1 MGAPGMTIELQM
13 LAWSVVLG
21 LAEIIVA
28 VEAATLVRG
37 VRWNMSSRE
46 EPLPPLAGMP
56 GRLDRAYRNFLET
69 FPFFAAAVL
78 VCHLAGREGT
88 LSLVGVQ
95 LYFWAR
101 LAHFLLYAFD
111 VTVVRSIVW
120 LAATVGILLL
130 LIALV

>member
-1 MGAPGMTIELQM
+1 MAPLTIELQM

-21 LAEIIVA
+21 LAEILVA
-28 VEAATLVRG
+28 VQAATMVRG

-46 EPLPPLAGMP
+46 EPQQPLAGMP

-78 VCHLAGREGT
+78 ICHLAGRHDALT
-88 LSLVGVQ
+88 VWGVQ

-101 LAHFLLYAFD
+101 VAHFLLYAFD
-111 VTVVRSIVW
+111 VVVVRSVVW
-120 LAATVGILLL
+120 LLSVVGIGLLL
-130 LIALV
+130 LALV

>member
-1 MGAPGMTIELQM
+1 MTIELQM

-21 LAEIIVA
+21 LAEILVA

-46 EPLPPLAGMP
+46 APQAPLVGMP
-56 GRLDRAYRNFLET
+56 GRLDRAYRNFLES

-88 LSLVGVQ
+88 LSLIGVQ

-111 VTVVRSIVW
+111 VTVVRSVVW
-120 LAATVGILLL
+120 LVSAAGILLV
-130 LIALV
+130 LIALI